1 MSDRLI
7 QLQSHVER
15 ALGARV
21 QSITLAL
28 NELTVVLRAETYLE
42 SALILRDDP
51 ALGFEQLIE

>member
-1 MSDRLI
+1 MSERLI

-28 NELTVVLRAETYLE
+28 NELTVVLRADTYFFCFDF
-42 SALILRDDP
+42 AR
-51 ALGFEQLIE
+51 